1 MGLSL
6 NPVPQNLMD
15 SEFKAKFSDI
25 FTTKTAICG
34 VYGIPMYP
42 VFRQS
47 NIFITPQAETRAST
61 QTAAGKL
68 GSQDLCPDPR
78 SCLDAIASTEH
89 ALQRQFF
96 TRDFCPQKNVAM
108 EKKLQIYELGML
120 LRKSSTCYFPLSG
133 FMTRG
138 HVDLL

>member
-1 MGLSL
+1 M
-6 NPVPQNLMD
+6 V

-34 VYGIPMYP
+34 VYMGIWYTDVPLF
-42 VFRQS
+42 FRQS
-47 NIFITPQAETRAST
+47 NIFIAPQAETRAST

-89 ALQRQFF
+89 ALQRRFF

-108 EKKLQIYELGML
+108 EKKTPNI
-120 LRKSSTCYFPLSG
+120 
-133 FMTRG
+133 
-138 HVDLL
+138 